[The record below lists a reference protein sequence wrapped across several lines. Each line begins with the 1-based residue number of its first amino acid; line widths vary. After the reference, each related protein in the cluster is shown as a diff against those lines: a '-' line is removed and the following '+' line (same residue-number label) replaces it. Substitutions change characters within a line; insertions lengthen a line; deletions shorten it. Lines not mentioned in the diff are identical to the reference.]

1 MKAIRLTIAAVTL
14 SLSSFIAS
22 AQTTA
27 PVLTAYYN
35 VKDALVSTDAAK
47 AKTSAAELVAALGK
61 VNAANLSATDKK
73 AMATAKTKA
82 ADISK
87 SNDVDTQREAF
98 EGLSTSM
105 IALAKATK
113 PAKRMA
119 RSGRSAGA
127 VPAPT
132 YVQFCP
138 MAADGKG
145 ASWLSDKKEVRNPYY
160 GDKMLK
166 CGSVK
171 EEI

>member
-1 MKAIRLTIAAVTL
+1 MKTIRLTIAAVTL

-27 PVLTAYYN
+27 PALTAYYN

-87 SNDVDTQREAF
+87 STDVDTQREAF

-113 PAKRMA
+113 PAKR
-119 RSGRSAGA
+119 GA
-127 VPAPT
+127 APT

-138 MAADGKG
+138 MAAEGKG
-145 ASWLSDKKEVRNPYY
+145 ASWLSSTREVRNPYY

>member
-1 MKAIRLTIAAVTL
+1 MKTIRLTIAAVTL

-27 PVLTAYYN
+27 PALTAYYN
-35 VKDALVSTDAAK
+35 VKDALVATDAAK
-47 AKTSAAELVAALGK
+47 AQSSAAELVASLGK

-87 SNDVDTQREAF
+87 STDVDVQREAF

-113 PAKRMA
+113 PAK
-119 RSGRSAGA
+119 
-127 VPAPT
+127 T

-138 MAADGKG
+138 MAAEGKG
-145 ASWLSDKKEVRNPYY
+145 ASWLSSTREVRNPYY

>member
-1 MKAIRLTIAAVTL
+1 MKTIRLTIAAVTL

-22 AQTTA
+22 VQTTA
-27 PVLTAYYN
+27 PALTAYYN

-47 AKTSAAELVAALGK
+47 AKTSAAELVAALDK

-87 SNDVDTQREAF
+87 STDVDTQREAF

-113 PAKRMA
+113 PAKR
-119 RSGRSAGA
+119 GA
-127 VPAPT
+127 APT

-138 MAADGKG
+138 MAAEGKG
-145 ASWLSDKKEVRNPYY
+145 ASWLSSTREVRNPYY

>member
-1 MKAIRLTIAAVTL
+1 MKTIRLTIAAVTL

-22 AQTTA
+22 VQTTA
-27 PVLTAYYN
+27 PALTAYYN

-47 AKTSAAELVAALGK
+47 AKTSAAELVAALDK

-87 SNDVDTQREAF
+87 STDVDVQREAF

-113 PAKRMA
+113 PAK
-119 RSGRSAGA
+119 
-127 VPAPT
+127 T

-138 MAADGKG
+138 MAAEGKG

>member
-1 MKAIRLTIAAVTL
+1 MKTIRLTIAAVTL

-22 AQTTA
+22 VQTTA
-27 PVLTAYYN
+27 PALTAYYN

-47 AKTSAAELVAALGK
+47 AKTSAAELVAALDK

-87 SNDVDTQREAF
+87 STDVDTQREAF

-113 PAKRMA
+113 PAKR
-119 RSGRSAGA
+119 GA
-127 VPAPT
+127 APT
-132 YVQFCP
+132 YVQVCP
-138 MAADGKG
+138 MAAEGKG
-145 ASWLSDKKEVRNPYY
+145 ASWLSSTREVRNPYY